1 VNHTSVKRFVGNV
14 VIAILLVS
22 CTVAKAQKLNHF
34 EVQRNIIW
42 ANPQNKPL
50 TLDIYTPDAGQ
61 QRYPVVVIFH
71 GGGWLI
77 HQKEIMDSLSVYLV
91 THGNYVVC
99 NVNYRLLGDEANT
112 IAINQCVEDALGAVL
127 WVKENIS
134 AYQGDSTQIAVTG
147 DSAGG
152 QLAAM
157 VALCGNHLSSQGMLA
172 STPGFNPTYLPPNT
186 MAEDFKRS
194 GGITVQAALLSYPAL
209 DVYQLCKT
217 GFETAAN
224 PFWMMAGQKYRRIFA
239 DSISYKRYPSWYKAA
254 SPMYQIPSSAQQKLP
269 PQFCMVGSIDVVT
282 PASTIKTY
290 VEKCQQAGQPIE
302 YWEYRGKPHAFLD
315 SKKNP
320 LLGIDFSRDAP
331 LAIDRMIAFLNKVF
345 YSQVVSN
352 E

>member
-1 VNHTSVKRFVGNV
+1 MNHTSLNRFIANV
-14 VIAILLVS
+14 LIALWVS
-22 CTVAKAQKLNHF
+22 CAVANAQSLNHF
-34 EVQRNIIW
+34 DVKRNITW
-42 ANPQNKPL
+42 ATPQNFPL
-50 TLDIYTPDAGQ
+50 TMDIYTPDAGQ

-91 THGNYVVC
+91 SHANYVVC
-99 NVNYRLLGDEANT
+99 NVNYRLLGDEANS

-134 AYQGDSTQIAVTG
+134 AYRGDSTQIAVTG

-157 VALCGNHLSSQGMLA
+157 VALCGNHLSSQGMLGT
-172 STPGFNPTYLPPNT
+172 TPGFNPTYLPLNT
-186 MAEDFKRS
+186 TAEDVMRS

-224 PFWMMAGQKYRRIFA
+224 PFWMMAGQKYRRLFA
-239 DSISYKRYPSWYKAA
+239 DSISYRRYPSWYQAV
-254 SPMYQIPSSAQQKLP
+254 SPMYQIPSSAQQQLP
-269 PQFCMVGSIDVVT
+269 PQFCMVGSMDVVT
-282 PASTIKTY
+282 PASTIKSY
-290 VEKCQQAGQPIE
+290 VEKCRNAGQPIE
-302 YWEYRGKPHAFLD
+302 FWEYKGKPHAFLD

-331 LAIDRMIAFLNKVF
+331 LAIDQMITFLNSVF
-345 YSQVVSN
+345 YNQIAHH